1 MRLSAFN
8 ALLGVSTVLEGRSN
22 VALFEGSLSFDDA
35 AAAFKNA
42 ITPIVQQG
50 VDVGLPAIKN
60 GMEAAAPLVKQ
71 GFDAALPVMKQAFD
85 ASVPILKN
93 GMEAAVPMVKQG
105 VDAAL
110 PVMKQA
116 FDASVEVA
124 TPVLMQAAD
133 SAGAAAGVAAAKAGE
148 LLRGSLDTD
157 QQLIFDSATRVSG
170 QIGEV
175 LGVTAKVGLEGVKMG
190 VATVGK
196 VAEVATPIVE
206 EGIRQAAPI
215 VEEGIRQGTPVVLKA
230 SEQLLRGVAQGAEL
244 GSKAV
249 QPALDE
255 LSKTGTVT
263 SATVNKIASDA
274 VSTLSDGSRDLTKGL
289 MRIFSGEESLQLPS
303 APD

>member
-1 MRLSAFN
+1 MRFSTFRAI
-8 ALLGVSTVLEGRSN
+8 LGVSTVLQGRSN

-85 ASVPILKN
+85 ASV
-93 GMEAAVPMVKQG
+93 
-105 VDAAL
+105 
-110 PVMKQA
+110 
-116 FDASVEVA
+116 EVA

-148 LLRGSLDTD
+148 LLRGSLDAD
-157 QQLIFDSATRVSG
+157 QQVIFDSATRVSG

-230 SEQLLRGVAQGAEL
+230 SEQILRGVAQSAEL

-289 MRIFSGEESLQLPS
+289 MRIFSGDESLQLPS

>member
-1 MRLSAFN
+1 MRLAALR
-8 ALLGVSTVLEGRSN
+8 ALLGVSSLQGRSQGRPIL
-22 VALFEGSLSFDDA
+22 LFEGSFSFDDA

-42 ITPIVQQG
+42 ADAITPIVQRG

-60 GMEAAAPLVKQ
+60 GL
-71 GFDAALPVMKQAFD
+71 
-85 ASVPILKN
+85 
-93 GMEAAVPMVKQG
+93 EAAVPMVKQG

-110 PVMKQA
+110 PVMKQV

-133 SAGAAAGVAAAKAGE
+133 SAGAAAGVAAGKAGE
-148 LLRGSLDTD
+148 LLRGSLDAD
-157 QQLIFDSATRVSG
+157 QQVIFDSATRVSG

-230 SEQLLRGVAQGAEL
+230 SEKLLRGVAQGAQL

-255 LSKTGTVT
+255 LSKTGTIT
-263 SATVNKIASDA
+263 PETVNKIASDA
-274 VSTLSDGSRDLTKGL
+274 VSTLSDGTRDLTKGL

-303 APD
+303 APN

>member
-1 MRLSAFN
+1 MRLAALR
-8 ALLGVSTVLEGRSN
+8 ALLGVSSLQGRSQGRPIL
-22 VALFEGSLSFDDA
+22 LFEGSFSFDDA

-42 ITPIVQQG
+42 ADAITPIVQRG

-60 GMEAAAPLVKQ
+60 GL
-71 GFDAALPVMKQAFD
+71 
-85 ASVPILKN
+85 
-93 GMEAAVPMVKQG
+93 EAAVPMVKQG

-110 PVMKQA
+110 PVMKQV

-133 SAGAAAGVAAAKAGE
+133 SAGAAAGVAAGKAGE
-148 LLRGSLDTD
+148 LLRGSLDAD
-157 QQLIFDSATRVSG
+157 QQVIFDSATRVSG

-255 LSKTGTVT
+255 LSKTGTIT
-263 SATVNKIASDA
+263 PETVNKIASDA
-274 VSTLSDGSRDLTKGL
+274 VSTLSDGTRDLTKGL

-303 APD
+303 APN

>member
-1 MRLSAFN
+1 MRLAALR
-8 ALLGVSTVLEGRSN
+8 ALLGVSSLQGRSQGRPIL
-22 VALFEGSLSFDDA
+22 LFEGSFSFDDA

-42 ITPIVQQG
+42 ADAITPIVQRG

-60 GMEAAAPLVKQ
+60 GL
-71 GFDAALPVMKQAFD
+71 
-85 ASVPILKN
+85 
-93 GMEAAVPMVKQG
+93 EAAVPMVKQG

-110 PVMKQA
+110 PVMKQV

-230 SEQLLRGVAQGAEL
+230 SEQLLRGVAQGAQL

-255 LSKTGTVT
+255 LSKTGTIT
-263 SATVNKIASDA
+263 PETVNKIASDA
-274 VSTLSDGSRDLTKGL
+274 VSTLSDGTRDLTKGL

-303 APD
+303 APN

>member
-1 MRLSAFN
+1 MRLAALR
-8 ALLGVSTVLEGRSN
+8 ALLGVSSLQGRSQGRPIL
-22 VALFEGSLSFDDA
+22 LFEGSFSFDDA

-42 ITPIVQQG
+42 ADAITPIVQRG
-50 VDVGLPAIKN
+50 VDVGVPAIKN
-60 GMEAAAPLVKQ
+60 GL
-71 GFDAALPVMKQAFD
+71 
-85 ASVPILKN
+85 
-93 GMEAAVPMVKQG
+93 EAAVPMVKQG

-110 PVMKQA
+110 PVMKQV

-133 SAGAAAGVAAAKAGE
+133 SAGAAAGVAAGKAGE
-148 LLRGSLDTD
+148 LLRGSLDAD
-157 QQLIFDSATRVSG
+157 QQVIFDSATRVSG

-230 SEQLLRGVAQGAEL
+230 SEQLLRGVAQGAQL

-255 LSKTGTVT
+255 LSKTGTIT
-263 SATVNKIASDA
+263 PETVNKIASDA
-274 VSTLSDGSRDLTKGL
+274 VSTLSDGTRDLTKGL

-303 APD
+303 APN

>member
-1 MRLSAFN
+1 MRLAALR
-8 ALLGVSTVLEGRSN
+8 ALLGVSSLQGRSQGRPIL
-22 VALFEGSLSFDDA
+22 LFEGSFSFDDA

-42 ITPIVQQG
+42 ADAITPIVQRG

-60 GMEAAAPLVKQ
+60 GL
-71 GFDAALPVMKQAFD
+71 
-85 ASVPILKN
+85 
-93 GMEAAVPMVKQG
+93 EAAVPMVKQG

-110 PVMKQA
+110 PVMKQV

-148 LLRGSLDTD
+148 LLRGSLDAD
-157 QQLIFDSATRVSG
+157 QQVIFDSATRVSG

-230 SEQLLRGVAQGAEL
+230 SEQLLRGVAQGAQL

-255 LSKTGTVT
+255 LSKTGTIT
-263 SATVNKIASDA
+263 PETVNKIASDA
-274 VSTLSDGSRDLTKGL
+274 VSTLSDGTRDLTKGL

-303 APD
+303 APN

>member
-1 MRLSAFN
+1 M
-8 ALLGVSTVLEGRSN
+8 
-22 VALFEGSLSFDDA
+22 LFEGSFSFDDA

-42 ITPIVQQG
+42 ADAITPIVQRG

-60 GMEAAAPLVKQ
+60 GL
-71 GFDAALPVMKQAFD
+71 
-85 ASVPILKN
+85 
-93 GMEAAVPMVKQG
+93 EAAVPMVKQG

-110 PVMKQA
+110 PVMKQV

-133 SAGAAAGVAAAKAGE
+133 SAGAAAGVAAGKAGE
-148 LLRGSLDTD
+148 LLRGSLDAD
-157 QQLIFDSATRVSG
+157 QQVIFDSATRVSG

-230 SEQLLRGVAQGAEL
+230 SEQLLRGVAQGAQL

-255 LSKTGTVT
+255 LSKTGTIT
-263 SATVNKIASDA
+263 PETVNKIASDA
-274 VSTLSDGSRDLTKGL
+274 VSTLSDGTRDLTKGL

-303 APD
+303 APN

>member
-1 MRLSAFN
+1 MRLAALR
-8 ALLGVSTVLEGRSN
+8 ALLGVSSLQGRSQGRPIL
-22 VALFEGSLSFDDA
+22 LFEGSFSFDDA

-42 ITPIVQQG
+42 ADAITPIVQRG

-60 GMEAAAPLVKQ
+60 GL
-71 GFDAALPVMKQAFD
+71 
-85 ASVPILKN
+85 
-93 GMEAAVPMVKQG
+93 EAAVPMVKQG

-110 PVMKQA
+110 PVMKQV

-133 SAGAAAGVAAAKAGE
+133 SAGAAAGVAAGKAGE
-148 LLRGSLDTD
+148 LLRGSLDAD
-157 QQLIFDSATRVSG
+157 QQVIFDSATRVSG
-170 QIGEV
+170 QIGEI

-230 SEQLLRGVAQGAEL
+230 SEQLLRGVAQGAQL

-255 LSKTGTVT
+255 LSKTGTIT
-263 SATVNKIASDA
+263 PETVNKIASDA
-274 VSTLSDGSRDLTKGL
+274 VSTLSDGTRDLTKGL

-303 APD
+303 APN

>member
-1 MRLSAFN
+1 
-8 ALLGVSTVLEGRSN
+8 
-22 VALFEGSLSFDDA
+22 
-35 AAAFKNA
+35 
-42 ITPIVQQG
+42 
-50 VDVGLPAIKN
+50 
-60 GMEAAAPLVKQ
+60 
-71 GFDAALPVMKQAFD
+71 
-85 ASVPILKN
+85 
-93 GMEAAVPMVKQG
+93 
-105 VDAAL
+105 
-110 PVMKQA
+110 
-116 FDASVEVA
+116 
-124 TPVLMQAAD
+124 MQAAD

-148 LLRGSLDTD
+148 LLRGSLDAD
-157 QQLIFDSATRVSG
+157 QQVIFDSATRVSG

-230 SEQLLRGVAQGAEL
+230 SEQILRGVAQGAEL

>member
-1 MRLSAFN
+1 MRLAALR
-8 ALLGVSTVLEGRSN
+8 ALLGVSSLQGRSQGRPIL
-22 VALFEGSLSFDDA
+22 LFEGSFSFDDA

-42 ITPIVQQG
+42 ADAITPIVQRG

-60 GMEAAAPLVKQ
+60 GL
-71 GFDAALPVMKQAFD
+71 
-85 ASVPILKN
+85 
-93 GMEAAVPMVKQG
+93 EAAVPMVKQG

-110 PVMKQA
+110 PVMKQV

-206 EGIRQAAPI
+206 EGIRQ
-215 VEEGIRQGTPVVLKA
+215 GTPVVLKA

-274 VSTLSDGSRDLTKGL
+274 VSTLSDGTRDLTKGL
-289 MRIFSGEESLQLPS
+289 MRIFSGDESLQLPS

>member
-1 MRLSAFN
+1 MTENAILNDEILYPCSIFLVTPVLDLFQSSGIAIQVHPGHPSSRLSAFR
-8 ALLGVSTVLEGRSN
+8 AILGVSTVLQGRSN

-42 ITPIVQQG
+42 MTPIVQQG

-148 LLRGSLDTD
+148 LLRGSLDAD
-157 QQLIFDSATRVSG
+157 QQVIFDSATRVSG

-196 VAEVATPIVE
+196 TAKSDERDERSRRGRRLAGSVFRCKVMWTC
-206 EGIRQAAPI
+206 G
-215 VEEGIRQGTPVVLKA
+215 VL
-230 SEQLLRGVAQGAEL
+230 RCVD
-244 GSKAV
+244 V
-249 QPALDE
+249 Q
-255 LSKTGTVT
+255 VC
-263 SATVNKIASDA
+263 
-274 VSTLSDGSRDLTKGL
+274 
-289 MRIFSGEESLQLPS
+289 
-303 APD
+303 

>member
-1 MRLSAFN
+1 MRLAALR
-8 ALLGVSTVLEGRSN
+8 ALLGVSSLQGRSQGRPIL
-22 VALFEGSLSFDDA
+22 LFEGSFSFDDA

-42 ITPIVQQG
+42 ADAITPIVQRG

-60 GMEAAAPLVKQ
+60 GL
-71 GFDAALPVMKQAFD
+71 
-85 ASVPILKN
+85 
-93 GMEAAVPMVKQG
+93 EAAVPMVKQG

-110 PVMKQA
+110 PVMKQV

-133 SAGAAAGVAAAKAGE
+133 SAGAAAGVAAGKAGE
-148 LLRGSLDTD
+148 LLRGSLDAD
-157 QQLIFDSATRVSG
+157 QQVIFDSATRVSG

-230 SEQLLRGVAQGAEL
+230 SEQLLRGVAQGAQL

-255 LSKTGTVT
+255 LSKTGTIT
-263 SATVNKIASDA
+263 PETVNKIASDA
-274 VSTLSDGSRDLTKGL
+274 VSTLSDGTRDLTKGL

-303 APD
+303 APN